1 MIPTLDPVALSALDA
16 LLGPNP
22 ISPRVAIIPAL
33 PDIMLSEKISIF

>member
-1 MIPTLDPVALSALDA
+1 MTPTLDPVAFSALAA

-33 PDIMLSEKISIF
+33 PDILLSRKI